1 MCLFFVYF
9 VYLLFISQ
17 SFSLQYYLI
26 FASHFFF
33 LSFFVFYYTVWIFSF
48 YYGNLVAER
57 CYMYEDI
64 F

>member
-1 MCLFFVYF
+1 MDQIQSFFPAVRIQYTVILFF
-9 VYLLFISQ
+9 Q
-17 SFSLQYYLI
+17 D
-26 FASHFFF
+26 
-33 LSFFVFYYTVWIFSF
+33 LSYKGLNIFYYTVWIFSF